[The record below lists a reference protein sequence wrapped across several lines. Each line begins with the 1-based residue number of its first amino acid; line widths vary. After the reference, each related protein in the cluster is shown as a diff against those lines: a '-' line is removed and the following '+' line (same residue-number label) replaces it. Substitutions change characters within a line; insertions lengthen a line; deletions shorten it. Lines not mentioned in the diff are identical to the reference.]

1 MEYFSNLL
9 SRWDRPAPVEILWL
23 HRSLALPSRNTPW
36 KFQLDTYKTFE
47 NIAGTWTLPQIKA
60 NGPALPISDLYF
72 TWFWLIN
79 VAKLYMYLPAYLP
92 GVSILVCSVYVK
104 YECQISHGYPSTWLT
119 GQVSVSLNVEYFSN
133 LLSRW
138 DWPASVEI
146 LWLRR
151 SLALPSRNTPWKFQL
166 DTYKTCENIAVTWT
180 PPQIKANWPT
190 RPISDLYFTW
200 YWLINVAKLYMYLPA
215 YLPGVSIQ
223 VCRVCMLNMNARYL
237 MVTHLQGLPGRSVFR

>member
-1 MEYFSNLL
+1 MPDISWLPIYWADRAGQCFVKCGIFFKFL

-60 NGPALPISDLYF
+60 NWPALPISDLYF

-92 GVSILVCSVYVK
+92 GVSI
-104 YECQISHGYPSTWLT
+104 
-119 GQVSVSLNVEYFSN
+119 
-133 LLSRW
+133 
-138 DWPASVEI
+138 
-146 LWLRR
+146 
-151 SLALPSRNTPWKFQL
+151 
-166 DTYKTCENIAVTWT
+166 
-180 PPQIKANWPT
+180 
-190 RPISDLYFTW
+190 
-200 YWLINVAKLYMYLPA
+200 
-215 YLPGVSIQ
+215 Q
-223 VCRVCMLNMNARYL
+223 VCRLCMLNMNARYL